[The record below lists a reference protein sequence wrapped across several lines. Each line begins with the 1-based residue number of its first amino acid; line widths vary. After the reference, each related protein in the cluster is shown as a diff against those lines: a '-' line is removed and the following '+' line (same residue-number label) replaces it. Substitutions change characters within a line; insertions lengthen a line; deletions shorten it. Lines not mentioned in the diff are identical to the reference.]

1 MANPGLKILHLLKEG
16 KVEELLDEVD
26 LDDQLNY
33 LFENQLITYNN
44 QGVQITDKG
53 MDIMNDNQ

>member
-16 KVEELLDEVD
+16 KVEELLSQVD

-33 LFENQLITYNN
+33 LFENRLITYNEH
-44 QGVQITDKG
+44 GVQITDKG
-53 MDIMNDNQ
+53 MDIMNGHQ